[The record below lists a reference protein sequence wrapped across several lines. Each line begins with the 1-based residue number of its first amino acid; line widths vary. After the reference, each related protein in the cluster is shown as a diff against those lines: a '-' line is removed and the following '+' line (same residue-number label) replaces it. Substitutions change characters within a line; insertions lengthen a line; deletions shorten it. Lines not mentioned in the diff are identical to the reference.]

1 MENHFSL
8 FRKKPMSGFIIR
20 NFWLVGVTLLT
31 MAYQGTLKVC
41 TKMHLLILQCFELH
55 ADLSVFV
62 FIIFL
67 HKIGKFD

>member
-8 FRKKPMSGFIIR
+8 FRRKPLSGFIIR

-41 TKMHLLILQCFELH
+41 KGAPVITTMFCI
-55 ADLSVFV
+55 V
-62 FIIFL
+62 
-67 HKIGKFD
+67 G